1 MHNRH
6 RPEERGRLMEFRL
19 IVDKTAEE
27 NVTATVHA
35 PNALTDELE
44 TLVRQYT
51 GTDTLTGYAERE
63 RRLLHFG
70 EITCIYVEGGKTYA
84 AAADGGIYQ
93 LRLRLYEAEQRL
105 PAAFIRFNKSAIGS
119 LQQLERF
126 TSSVTGAVD
135 AVFRSGH
142 REYVSRRCF
151 ADIRRR
157 LEK

>member
-1 MHNRH
+1 MD
-6 RPEERGRLMEFRL
+6 FRL

-51 GTDTLTGYAERE
+51 GTDTLTGYAEGE

-93 LRLRLYEAEQRL
+93 LRL

-135 AVFRSGH
+135 AVFRGGH